1 MNFKLVSDDLFWVEI
16 TVKISIHL
24 KIREWQFSVARKSDE
39 RNSFRQGGIS
49 KRKTSL
55 KRLNLNGIT
64 GHRSVWAASRLSGPV
79 RIMLGAKLSIFRIQ
93 RNYDSIILLLKYLLT
108 QFKTNVYHLTSLH
121 NGVFIGPGSRSK
133 GNAISIIGK
142 HHELGCFFE
151 FEYVMM

>member
-64 GHRSVWAASRLSGPV
+64 GHCSV
-79 RIMLGAKLSIFRIQ
+79 
-93 RNYDSIILLLKYLLT
+93 
-108 QFKTNVYHLTSLH
+108 
-121 NGVFIGPGSRSK
+121 
-133 GNAISIIGK
+133 
-142 HHELGCFFE
+142 
-151 FEYVMM
+151 